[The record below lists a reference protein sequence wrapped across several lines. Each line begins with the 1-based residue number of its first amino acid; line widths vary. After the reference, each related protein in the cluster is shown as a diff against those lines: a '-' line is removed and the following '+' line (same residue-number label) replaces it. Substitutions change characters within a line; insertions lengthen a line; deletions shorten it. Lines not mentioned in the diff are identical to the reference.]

1 MCGSREEKRW
11 KKQWKEKERVGWHMN
26 KWEIWDSQGY
36 VSYKPQE
43 SGRERER
50 RVKKKGNRQH
60 NGLPWRGGGGG
71 YQASQSQTAEVR
83 VSLRHQNPVYECH
96 TNRQAAHGRPKSLI
110 LPEALMFNQSQE
122 GIQHLQYISTDSNP
136 MLRFVKLAFEHFIS
150 WQQFMTDSELDGF
163 LFNTKD
169 LLMAILRTEV
179 KRLQIYLGVKDSVSL
194 LCLCHIIQTWT

>member
-1 MCGSREEKRW
+1 MKRVRRRKWNMCGSREEKRW
-11 KKQWKEKERVGWHMN
+11 KRQWKEKERVGWHMN

-43 SGRERER
+43 SGRQRER

-83 VSLRHQNPVYECH
+83 VSLRQHNSLYECH

-122 GIQHLQYISTDSNP
+122 GIQHLQFISTDSNP
-136 MLRFVKLAFEHFIS
+136 VFSSFKLLKTLRFNQAYVRILKRSI
-150 WQQFMTDSELDGF
+150 F
-163 LFNTKD
+163 LLFVVILHVD
-169 LLMAILRTEV
+169 HVIVCVSVFLLLYYA
-179 KRLQIYLGVKDSVSL
+179 QSN
-194 LCLCHIIQTWT
+194 Q

>member
-136 MLRFVKLAFEHFIS
+136 MLRFVKLPKTLRFNQAYVRILKKIS
-150 WQQFMTDSELDGF
+150 LYIVCCYFTCWP
-163 LFNTKD
+163 
-169 LLMAILRTEV
+169 
-179 KRLQIYLGVKDSVSL
+179 
-194 LCLCHIIQTWT
+194 CHCMC

>member
-1 MCGSREEKRW
+1 MCGSKEEKRW

-50 RVKKKGNRQH
+50 RVKRKEIGNTMACLDE
-60 NGLPWRGGGGG
+60 GVEVG

-83 VSLRHQNPVYECH
+83 VCLRHQNPVYEYH

-110 LPEALMFNQSQE
+110 LPEAQMFNQSQE
-122 GIQHLQYISTDSNP
+122 EMQQLQYIYTNSNP
-136 MLRFVKLAFEHFIS
+136 VLRFAKLPK
-150 WQQFMTDSELDGF
+150 T
-163 LFNTKD
+163 
-169 LLMAILRTEV
+169 
-179 KRLQIYLGVKDSVSL
+179 
-194 LCLCHIIQTWT
+194 